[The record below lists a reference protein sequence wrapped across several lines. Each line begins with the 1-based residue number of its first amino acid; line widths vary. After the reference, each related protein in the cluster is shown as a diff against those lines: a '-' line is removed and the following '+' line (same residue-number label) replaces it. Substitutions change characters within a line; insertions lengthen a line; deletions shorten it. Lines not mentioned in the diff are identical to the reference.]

1 MSAPLRE
8 ILVFLSSI
16 AKEKQ
21 IVEILCPK
29 CGERHRVTKYGFY
42 FRYLFTGGEMTAIQR
57 YCCGNRECPRR
68 TFSILPH
75 PFLPILRVSLC
86 FLITLLDVREK
97 EGRTVTRLAAITG
110 STWST
115 IRRMLCTAVAV
126 RQWLS
131 REQEVALW
139 RPSPCLNPQLHWTV
153 YTQAFSWAFFPNRF
167 R

>member
-1 MSAPLRE
+1 MSTPLRE

-16 AKEKQ
+16 AKEEQ
-21 IVEILCPK
+21 TAEILCPK

-42 FRYLFTGGEMTAIQR
+42 SRYLFSGGELTAIQR
-57 YCCGNRECPRR
+57 HCCGNRECPRR

-86 FLITLLDVREK
+86 FLMMLLEVRER
-97 EGRTVTRLAAITG
+97 EGQTVSHLAAVIG

-115 IRRMLCTAVAV
+115 VRRMLRRAAVV
-126 RQWLS
+126 RQWFS

-139 RPSPCLNPQLHWTV
+139 GPSPCFDPRLHWTAF
-153 YTQAFSWAFFPNRF
+153 TQAFSWAFFPDRF

>member
-1 MSAPLRE
+1 MSAPLKE

-16 AKEKQ
+16 AKKGQ
-21 IVEILCPK
+21 VAEILCPK
-29 CGERHRVTKYGFY
+29 CGERHRITKYGFY
-42 FRYLFTGGEMTAIQR
+42 FRYLFTGGEMVPIQR

-75 PFLPILRVSLC
+75 PFLPILRISLC
-86 FLITLLDVREK
+86 FLMTLLEVRER
-97 EGRTVTRLAAITG
+97 EGLTVNRLATVIG

-115 IRRMLCTAVAV
+115 VRRMLRTAVSV
-126 RQWLS
+126 RRWFS

-139 RPSPCLNPQLHWTV
+139 RPSPCLHPQIHWTAF
-153 YTQAFSWAFFPNRF
+153 TQAFSWAFFPNRF